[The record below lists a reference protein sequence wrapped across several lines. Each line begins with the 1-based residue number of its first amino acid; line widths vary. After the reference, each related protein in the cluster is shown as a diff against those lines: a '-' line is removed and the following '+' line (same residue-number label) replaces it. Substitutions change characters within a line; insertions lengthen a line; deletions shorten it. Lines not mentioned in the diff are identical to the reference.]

1 VCSSSCGAESET
13 LVCFY
18 TNCKLKATRYCTIDL
33 YSIPIVCPPDEEG
46 ILLEMAGYC
55 PEGNGIAER
64 NNRTINEK
72 VRSILSRACSPDE
85 LWAEAACCANYIRDR
100 VTTRSPDVVSMSP
113 CARRTGNS
121 PDVHRMKNLGCMA
134 IDITRAPQGAW
145 EIKFSTVVMGN
156 RVPIGNRLYVLWKG
170 VERTD
175 FSRDPTRW

>member
-1 VCSSSCGAESET
+1 
-13 LVCFY
+13 
-18 TNCKLKATRYCTIDL
+18 LKATRYCTIDL
-33 YSIPIVCPPDEEG
+33 YSFPIVCPLDAKG

-85 LWAEAACCANYIRDR
+85 LWAEGAYCANYIRDR
-100 VTTRSPDVVSMSP
+100 VTTRSPDVASMSP
-113 CARRTGNS
+113 YARWTGNS
-121 PDVHRMKNLGCMA
+121 PDVHRMKNLGCKA
-134 IDITRAPQGAW
+134 I
-145 EIKFSTVVMGN
+145 STVVMAN